1 MSLIDAIIVSQTII
15 TAKMHFQT
23 PIFMKPPQHLY
34 CLISG
39 LDYDCSP
46 NNFQLRYAQFKR
58 GKTLQ
63 AIRDTVLIFKLK
75 KRRKTFFFYFKRV
88 FAQDWQVCLVNAKK
102 IQTILTIKSFFY
114 ALACEKIFFSIFFV
128 WNLNA
133 NMQLEER
140 HLLQKCGQTQIGIF
154 ERKNHLIAN
163 SCFNFIFVSVERKK
177 FLFWW
182 QHSNIPSLTNN
193 FCSED
198 LIF

>member
-1 MSLIDAIIVSQTII
+1 MIVLLTI
-15 TAKMHFQT
+15 FN
-23 PIFMKPPQHLY
+23 
-34 CLISG
+34 
-39 LDYDCSP
+39 LDTL
-46 NNFQLRYAQFKR
+46 NLRGEKHYKQFVI
-58 GKTLQ
+58 LFWF
-63 AIRDTVLIFKLK
+63 LNWK
-75 KRRKTFFFYFKRV
+75 KRKTFFFYLKRV

-102 IQTILTIKSFFY
+102 IQTILTIKSFFT
-114 ALACEKIFFSIFFV
+114 LKLVRRFFV

-154 ERKNHLIAN
+154 ETKNHLIAN

-182 QHSNIPSLTNN
+182 QHSNIPSLTNS